1 MKDKLDEIGV
11 YDAEIYNS
19 HGLPVYED
27 NAYSSKN
34 QNRMSAEDMFRVVC
48 HIFGNYPEITDI
60 TSMKNYKLEYA
71 GDTVKN
77 TNGLLKNMKEVT
89 GLKTGTTT
97 KAGACLVASCRGTNG
112 EGETHNLTAILFGA
126 ESNTA
131 RISYGELLIHLAMQE
146 FEEGTY
152 KDSLEGFITFNDTPD
167 AKKLLAAV
175 LKNAR
180 LKGLIE

>member
-1 MKDKLDEIGV
+1 MIPVRELIIAMLLPSSNESAYAMAEYVSGTEEAFVERMKDKLDEIGV
-11 YDAEIYNS
+11 YDAELYNS

-97 KAGACLVASCRGTNG
+97 KAGACLVAS
-112 EGETHNLTAILFGA
+112 
-126 ESNTA
+126 
-131 RISYGELLIHLAMQE
+131 
-146 FEEGTY
+146 
-152 KDSLEGFITFNDTPD
+152 
-167 AKKLLAAV
+167 
-175 LKNAR
+175 
-180 LKGLIE
+180 